1 MIRRRLYNPAQ
12 LTPDE
17 LKASFVA
24 REDTLA
30 EMLRLV
36 GEQPLGRPCPHA
48 ILIGPDGMGKTTLGL
63 RFLHAIGD
71 TPDLAARWQPVAF
84 HEESYAIGDLAGF
97 WLAAL
102 RHLAR
107 AARDPRWADRADAL
121 AGDEGDTERLA
132 AYALS
137 VLMDFCRESGKRLV
151 LFVENLDAVFGQLR
165 DEREIRALHTTL
177 IERPDILLLGST
189 NAVFPAIRG
198 DGEPFREF
206 FRLFLLEGLG
216 REDAHRILVS
226 LAGGGGGGPPELPE
240 ALKRGSGRL
249 EAIRRLT
256 GGNPRLLVLACR
268 TLIESPVGSAFE
280 DLERVI
286 DEQTPCFRARIEALP
301 IQARKVFHCL
311 AEGWKP
317 MLAREVAGAAKL
329 DPSHAGAQLR
339 QLVAKGHAREV
350 PLPGAKRARYE
361 VSDRLYNV
369 YCLLRFS
376 PVERD
381 RLERLAA
388 FLPDLFGPPGM
399 GTMYRA
405 TLETLRGDGIGAG
418 DISEWL
424 GVPAPRAA
432 GDRDFRQRERWLC
445 EAFELAFGPVDPDD
459 PIFDELGKE
468 FPIQELMEK
477 IFRGASDLIE
487 IGHVSDVMEIV
498 RDTGDVRPGGILIRV
513 VFGLALVQGGRFSE
527 AMEILE
533 HVPEHV
539 SSDDSEK
546 TRIMAMMVLL
556 LEGLVFYRRER
567 YEDAIDMFGKTAEYI
582 DSGGAEYMRHFAILT
597 EEINGAAFARLLR
610 REEAIAAWQRASDH
624 VRPEDSKELRGIAA
638 HALMDKGAA
647 LAGLGRHEEACDAWE
662 RTAEYVSAED
672 PAELREMAA
681 RALGSKG
688 LALAGTGRYD
698 DSAAVWQ
705 RASQYVR
712 PDDPEKTRQVV
723 AMMLA
728 AGGCLFNLNGR
739 HGEAEAACGR
749 AADIDPTRH
758 ESWCVLAEAILRQDD
773 DARLPEAED
782 RARRAVELAPENPRA
797 LHTLSDVLARRGEWA
812 EALDRLEH
820 ALRIGGD
827 VSRAEGW
834 SGPTG
839 ALIPAVAAGHGE
851 RVGRMMEE
859 AGLAEPMEPLW
870 HAVRAELGEEL
881 EPLPA
886 EIMEAVKDVRRQF
899 SDPRR

>member
-1 MIRRRLYNPAQ
+1 MNRRRLYNPAQ

-48 ILIGPDGMGKTTLGL
+48 MLIGPDGMGKTTLGL

-102 RHLAR
+102 RHLTR
-107 AARDPRWADRADAL
+107 ATRDPRWADRADAL

-165 DEREIRALHTTL
+165 DEREIRALHAAL
-177 IERPDILLLGST
+177 SERPAILLLGSA

-206 FRLFLLEGLG
+206 FRLFILEGLG
-216 REDAHRILVS
+216 REDAHRMLAS
-226 LAGGGGGGPPELPE
+226 FAGGGGGSELPE
-240 ALKRGSGRL
+240 ALQRGSGRL

-256 GGNPRLLVLACR
+256 GGNPRLLALACR
-268 TLIESPVGSAFE
+268 TLIESPAGSAFE

-286 DEQTPCFRARIEALP
+286 DEQTPCFRTRIEALP

-329 DPSHAGAQLR
+329 ASSHAGAQLR
-339 QLVAKGHAREV
+339 QLVAKGHVREV
-350 PLPGAKRARYE
+350 RPAGAKRARYE

-369 YCLLRFS
+369 YHLLRFS
-376 PVERD
+376 PAERD

-399 GTMYRA
+399 GRMYRA

-432 GDRDFRQRERWLC
+432 GERDFRQRERWLC
-445 EAFELAFGPVDPDD
+445 EAFELAFGRVDPDD

-477 IFRGASDLIE
+477 IFRGAADLIE

-498 RDTGDVRPGGILIRV
+498 RDTGDMRPGGILIRV

-546 TRIMAMMVLL
+546 TRVMAMMVLL

-567 YEDAIDMFGKTAEYI
+567 YEDALDMFRKTAEYI
-582 DSGGAEYMRHFAILT
+582 DPGGAEYMRHFAIIT
-597 EEINGAAFARLLR
+597 EELDGAALDRLLR

-647 LAGLGRHEEACDAWE
+647 LAGLGRDEEASEAWE
-662 RTAEYVSAED
+662 RTAEYVSVED
-672 PAELREMAA
+672 PAELRRMAA
-681 RALGSKG
+681 RALGSRG
-688 LALAGTGRYD
+688 LALSGTERYD
-698 DSAAVWQ
+698 DSAAAWQ

-712 PDDPEKTRQVV
+712 PDDPEQTRKVV
-723 AMMLA
+723 ATMLA
-728 AGGCLFNLNGR
+728 AGGCLFSLNGR
-739 HGEAEAACGR
+739 HGDAEAACAR
-749 AADIDPTRH
+749 AADIEPMHH

-782 RARRAVELAPENPRA
+782 RARRAVELAPEDPRA
-797 LHTLSDVLARRGEWA
+797 LHTLSDVLARRGKWA

-820 ALRIGGD
+820 ALRIGGGGA
-827 VSRAEGW
+827 SAREEGW
-834 SGPTG
+834 PGPAG
-839 ALIPAVAAGHGE
+839 SLIPAVAAGHGE

-870 HAVRAELGEEL
+870 HAVRAELGEAL
-881 EPLPA
+881 DPLPA
-886 EIMEAVKDVRRQF
+886 EIMEAVQEVRRRF
-899 SDPRR
+899 SNPGR